1 VTVHQLAPGAEPA
14 LAPAPPAVVPSMVIA
29 VAPSAAERVQI
40 AATLAGLEPAAPVLM
55 VASVGEAVALLAGLE
70 QVSAPVAV
78 PPPVVPAPP
87 APLASEPA
95 LTVDSDGRLLGCRGR
110 AVTLSP
116 LEHDLIVCLL
126 EDVGRTWAYDELHR
140 RVWGNDHLGDRSDV
154 QSVVKRLRHKLR
166 RLDSPLHLDVVRGV
180 GLRLVPRGPS
190 PTNCPTLPTA
200 CPPLSIAAVG
210 RRP

>member
-1 VTVHQLAPGAEPA
+1 
-14 LAPAPPAVVPSMVIA
+14 MVIA
-29 VAPSAAERVQI
+29 VAPSAAERVQL
-40 AATLAGLEPAAPVLM
+40 AATLAGMSPAAPVLM
-55 VASVGEAVALLAGLE
+55 VASAGEAVALLAGLE
-70 QVSAPVAV
+70 QVSVPVAV
-78 PPPVVPAPP
+78 PPPVAVPTAPP
-87 APLASEPA
+87 PPTADPELS
-95 LTVDSDGRLLGCRGR
+95 VDSDGRILGCRGR

-180 GLRLVPRGPS
+180 GLRLVPRRPS